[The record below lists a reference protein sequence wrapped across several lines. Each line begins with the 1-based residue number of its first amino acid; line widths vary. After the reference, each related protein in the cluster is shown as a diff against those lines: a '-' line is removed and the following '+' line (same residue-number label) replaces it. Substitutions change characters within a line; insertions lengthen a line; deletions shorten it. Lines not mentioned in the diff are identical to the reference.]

1 MALLQNKSSFDTN
14 GDTDDFNAA
23 NATTNLF
30 NCKAKITG
38 QTGHNGTKNAE
49 KMVPLKQ
56 LKNFLRTLKMLL
68 INCSKKCVIVA
79 TAVANQGATFSTT
92 DTKVYTTV
100 LTL

>member
-1 MALLQNKSSFDTN
+1 MHNWIEYGDNYSKTFGILWHYCRINRLFDTN

-49 KMVPLKQ
+49 KMVPLK
-56 LKNFLRTLKMLL
+56 
-68 INCSKKCVIVA
+68 
-79 TAVANQGATFSTT
+79 
-92 DTKVYTTV
+92 
-100 LTL
+100 